1 MGRRQGA
8 RCVDDRRHNDGQ
20 RVRGARVSWLQR
32 TRRSGGH
39 GRGGLRQG
47 RTWNA
52 AQPKAELKPR
62 DPDWDAKVR
71 ASFARQTFM
80 HTIGAHIASLSPG
93 RCEVELPFRHDLCQ
107 QHGYL
112 HGGVITAIA
121 ANAAGYAAFSLM
133 PANSSVLG
141 VEYKINL
148 LGIGEGERFFAR
160 GAVLKPGRTL
170 SVVRAG

>member
-1 MGRRQGA
+1 
-8 RCVDDRRHNDGQ
+8 
-20 RVRGARVSWLQR
+20 VS
-32 TRRSGGH
+32 
-39 GRGGLRQG
+39 
-47 RTWNA
+47 A
-52 AQPKAELKPR
+52 PKAKAEPKPR

-80 HTIGAHIASLSPG
+80 DTIGARIAALTPG
-93 RCEVELPFRHDLCQ
+93 RCEVEMPFRADLCQ

-112 HGGVITAIA
+112 HGGVVTAIA
-121 ANAAGYAAFSLM
+121 ANAAGYAALTLM

-160 GAVLKPGRTL
+160 GSVLKPGRTL
-170 SVVRAG
+170 LVVRAEVEALRDGVRHPVARMLATMMCMEGRPELGLEVRA